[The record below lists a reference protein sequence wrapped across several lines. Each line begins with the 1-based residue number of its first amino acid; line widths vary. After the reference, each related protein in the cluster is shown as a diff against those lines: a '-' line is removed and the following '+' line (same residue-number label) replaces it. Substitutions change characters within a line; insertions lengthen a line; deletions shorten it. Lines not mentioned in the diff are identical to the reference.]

1 MENYTVDA
9 TSHTPEITFDIEAG
23 TLVLVGESYPEDVS
37 AFYAPLMSQLD
48 AYIAAKPEKG
58 LRVDLKFVYINS
70 SSARTVMQL
79 LKKFDDAAE
88 DGLPVTV
95 RWIYDEDDDMMM
107 EMGEEY
113 GEDLESVDFELV
125 ESNNV

>member
-1 MENYTVDA
+1 MENYAVTA
-9 TSHTPEITFDIEAG
+9 TSHTPEITLDVEAG
-23 TLVLVGESYPEDVS
+23 TLALVGESYPEDVS
-37 AFYAPLMSQLD
+37 AFYAPLLSQLD
-48 AYIAAKPEKG
+48 AYIATKPAQG
-58 LRVDLKFVYINS
+58 LRVDLKFIYINS
-70 SSARTVMQL
+70 SSARTIMQL

-88 DGLPVTV
+88 DGLQVTV

-125 ESNNV
+125 ESHNA